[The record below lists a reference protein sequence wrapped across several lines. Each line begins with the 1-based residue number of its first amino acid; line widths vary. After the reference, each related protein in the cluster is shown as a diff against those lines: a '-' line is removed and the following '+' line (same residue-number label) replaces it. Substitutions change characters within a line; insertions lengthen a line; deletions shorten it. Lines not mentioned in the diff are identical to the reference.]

1 MKVLKFPKGI
11 NINNIIFERGLKE
24 GSLTGHVLV
33 ADDNFGDQLRR
44 TGTKSN

>member
-1 MKVLKFPKGI
+1 MKVLKFSKDT
-11 NINNIIFERGLKE
+11 NTNNIIFESGLKE